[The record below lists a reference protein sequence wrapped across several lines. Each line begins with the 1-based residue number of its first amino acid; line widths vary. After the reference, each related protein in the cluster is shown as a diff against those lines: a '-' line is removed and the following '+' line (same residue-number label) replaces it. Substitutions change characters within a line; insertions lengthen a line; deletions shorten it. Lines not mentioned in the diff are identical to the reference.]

1 MAFDKTKPAGT
12 TPLKTSDDQIRANN
26 EALETAIGQDHDFAT
41 GSTQTGKHKQVIFK
55 APITKPS
62 LAADEGA
69 LFTKTV
75 STKSELVYE
84 DEDGNEV
91 PITSGGKLA
100 AVVGSAKAVLRII
113 KVRLEYFNSSY
124 SRITI
129 TSIYNGDTLE
139 ATAVADTSNY
149 YRFNVTGNCLGVLG
163 LFVTSRHDPEGD
175 PGSGAGAAEPYAY
188 VSSNDMIIRFMS
200 GDFEEN
206 LPLNN
211 SIEFTI
217 SYLTDA

>member
-84 DEDGNEV
+84 DE
-91 PITSGGKLA
+91 PSTPATTQSRSTYTISGG
-100 AVVGSAKAVLRII
+100 R
-113 KVRLEYFNSSY
+113 
-124 SRITI
+124 
-129 TSIYNGDTLE
+129 
-139 ATAVADTSNY
+139 
-149 YRFNVTGNCLGVLG
+149 
-163 LFVTSRHDPEGD
+163 
-175 PGSGAGAAEPYAY
+175 
-188 VSSNDMIIRFMS
+188 MQ
-200 GDFEEN
+200 
-206 LPLNN
+206 
-211 SIEFTI
+211 
-217 SYLTDA
+217 

>member
-139 ATAVADTSNY
+139 AMNVADTSTY
-149 YRFNVTGNCLGVLG
+149 YTFNVTGNCLGVLG
-163 LFVTSRHDPEGD
+163 LFVTRRA
-175 PGSGAGAAEPYAY
+175 GSGAGAAEPYAY

-211 SIEFTI
+211 IIEFTI

>member
-91 PITSGGKLA
+91 QLTSGGKLA

-113 KVRLEYFNSSY
+113 KVRLEYFSDHY

-139 ATAVADTSNY
+139 ATNVADTSY
-149 YRFNVTGNCLGVLG
+149 AYKFNVTGNCLGVLG
-163 LFVTSRHDPEGD
+163 LFVTSRT
-175 PGSGAGAAEPYAY
+175 GSGAGAAEPYAY
-188 VSSNDMIIRFMS
+188 VSSNDMIIRFED
-200 GDFEEN
+200 GDFEVN
-206 LPLNN
+206 LPLHN

>member
-41 GSTQTGKHKQVIFK
+41 GGTQTGKHKQVIFK

-84 DEDGNEV
+84 DEDGNDD
-91 PITSGGKLA
+91 PTWIADSDGSSPSTPTIRNGGIRSGWF
-100 AVVGSAKAVLRII
+100 R
-113 KVRLEYFNSSY
+113 
-124 SRITI
+124 
-129 TSIYNGDTLE
+129 
-139 ATAVADTSNY
+139 
-149 YRFNVTGNCLGVLG
+149 
-163 LFVTSRHDPEGD
+163 
-175 PGSGAGAAEPYAY
+175 
-188 VSSNDMIIRFMS
+188 
-200 GDFEEN
+200 
-206 LPLNN
+206 
-211 SIEFTI
+211 
-217 SYLTDA
+217 

>member
-113 KVRLEYFNSSY
+113 KVRLEYFSAIY

-139 ATAVADTSNY
+139 VTTVADTSNY
-149 YRFNVTGNCLGVLG
+149 YTFNVTGNCLGVLG
-163 LFVTSRHDPEGD
+163 LFVTSRT
-175 PGSGAGAAEPYAY
+175 GSGSGAAEPYAY
-188 VSSNDMIIRFMS
+188 ASSNDMKIRFMS
-200 GDFEEN
+200 GDFKEN

>member
-12 TPLKTSDDQIRANN
+12 TPLKTSDDQIRSNN

-55 APITKPS
+55 APITKPT
-62 LAADEGA
+62 LAADEVA
-69 LFTKTV
+69 LYAKTV
-75 STKSELVYE
+75 STKSELFFE

-113 KVRLEYFNSSY
+113 KVKLEYFDSSY

-139 ATAVADTSNY
+139 ATNVADTSIY
-149 YRFNVTGNCLGVLG
+149 YTFNVTGNCLGVLG
-163 LFVTSRHDPEGD
+163 LFVTRRA
-175 PGSGAGAAEPYAY
+175 GSGAGAAEPYAF

-200 GDFEEN
+200 GDFKGN

-211 SIEFTI
+211 IIEFTI

>member
-91 PITSGGKLA
+91 QLTSGGKVN

-113 KVRLEYFNSSY
+113 KVRLEYFDFHYDHY

-139 ATAVADTSNY
+139 ATNVAGTSNFY
-149 YRFNVTGNCLGVLG
+149 TFNVTGNCLGVLG
-163 LFVTSRHDPEGD
+163 LVVTSRT
-175 PGSGAGAAEPYAY
+175 GSGAGAAEPYAY
-188 VSSNDMIIRFMS
+188 VFSNDMFIRFMS
-200 GDFEEN
+200 GNFKEN
-206 LPLNN
+206 LPVNN

>member
-26 EALETAIGQDHDFAT
+26 EALETAIGKDHDFAT

-113 KVRLEYFNSSY
+113 KVRLEYFSASY

-139 ATAVADTSNY
+139 VTTVADTSNY
-149 YRFNVTGNCLGVLG
+149 YTFNVTGNCLGVLG
-163 LFVTSRHDPEGD
+163 LFVTSRT
-175 PGSGAGAAEPYAY
+175 GSGSGAAEPYAY
-188 VSSNDMIIRFMS
+188 ASSNDMTIRFMS

>member
-41 GSTQTGKHKQVIFK
+41 GGTQTGKHKQVIFK

-84 DEDGNEV
+84 DEDGDEV
-91 PITSGGKLA
+91 QITDDGHIASDVKIGTT
-100 AVVGSAKAVLRII
+100 
-113 KVRLEYFNSSY
+113 
-124 SRITI
+124 SRISMTAGDQAITGIGFKPRLVTVWAFAKDNLHSDGSFSLGMDDGSQHLCMYREAGSSAEIHFSNTDMIHIVDSYGDSMKGKISAFGADGFTI
-129 TSIYNGDTLE
+129 TWTEDGRYSNTKIYMI
-139 ATAVADTSNY
+139 Y
-149 YRFNVTGNCLGVLG
+149 K
-163 LFVTSRHDPEGD
+163 
-175 PGSGAGAAEPYAY
+175 AE
-188 VSSNDMIIRFMS
+188 R
-200 GDFEEN
+200 
-206 LPLNN
+206 
-211 SIEFTI
+211 
-217 SYLTDA
+217 

>member
-41 GSTQTGKHKQVIFK
+41 GGTQTGKHKQVIFK

-139 ATAVADTSNY
+139 ATNVADTSIY
-149 YRFNVTGNCLGVLG
+149 YTFNVTGNCLGVLG
-163 LFVTSRHDPEGD
+163 LFVTRRA
-175 PGSGAGAAEPYAY
+175 GSGAGAAEPYAY

-200 GDFEEN
+200 GDFKGN

-211 SIEFTI
+211 IIEFTI

>member
-41 GSTQTGKHKQVIFK
+41 GSTQTGKHDKVTFK
-55 APITKPS
+55 APTTKPS
-62 LAADEGA
+62 LSADEGA
-69 LFTKTV
+69 LYTKTV
-75 STKSELVYE
+75 STKSELHFE

-139 ATAVADTSNY
+139 ATNVADTSTY
-149 YRFNVTGNCLGVLG
+149 YTFNVTGNCLGVLG
-163 LFVTSRHDPEGD
+163 LFVTSRT
-175 PGSGAGAAEPYAY
+175 GSGAGAAEPYAY

-200 GDFEEN
+200 GDFEGN

-211 SIEFTI
+211 IIEFTI

>member
-139 ATAVADTSNY
+139 AMNVADTSIY

-163 LFVTSRHDPEGD
+163 LFVTSRT
-175 PGSGAGAAEPYAY
+175 GSGAGAAEPYAY
-188 VSSNDMIIRFMS
+188 VSSNDMIIRFMD
-200 GDFEEN
+200 GDFEGN

-211 SIEFTI
+211 IIEFTI

>member
-113 KVRLEYFNSSY
+113 KVRLEYFDSHY

-129 TSIYNGDTLE
+129 TSIYNGDTLKV
-139 ATAVADTSNY
+139 TTVADTSNFY
-149 YRFNVTGNCLGVLG
+149 TFNVTGNCLGVLG
-163 LFVTSRHDPEGD
+163 LFVTSRT
-175 PGSGAGAAEPYAY
+175 GSGAGAAEPYAY
-188 VSSNDMIIRFMS
+188 VYSNDMIIRFMS
-200 GDFEEN
+200 GNFEEN

>member
-129 TSIYNGDTLE
+129 KSIYNGDTLE
-139 ATAVADTSNY
+139 AMNVADTSTY
-149 YRFNVTGNCLGVLG
+149 YTFNVTGNCLGVLG
-163 LFVTSRHDPEGD
+163 LFVTRRT
-175 PGSGAGAAEPYAY
+175 GSGSGAAEPYAY
-188 VSSNDMIIRFMS
+188 ASSYNDMIIRFMD
-200 GDFEEN
+200 GDFAGN

-211 SIEFTI
+211 IIEFTI

>member
-139 ATAVADTSNY
+139 AMNVADTSIY
-149 YRFNVTGNCLGVLG
+149 YTFNVTGNCLGVLG
-163 LFVTSRHDPEGD
+163 LFVTRRA
-175 PGSGAGAAEPYAY
+175 GSGAGAAEPYAY

-211 SIEFTI
+211 IIEFTI

>member
-84 DEDGNEV
+84 DEDGDEV
-91 PITSGGKLA
+91 QLTSGGKVN
-100 AVVGSAKAVLRII
+100 AVVGSALAVLRII
-113 KVRLEYFNSSY
+113 KVTMCQAINRNHYIN
-124 SRITI
+124 IA
-129 TSIYNGDTLE
+129 SIYNGDTLSSTE
-139 ATAVADTSNY
+139 INGSATY
-149 YRFNVTGNCLGVLG
+149 YDFNVTGNCLGVLG
-163 LFVTSRHDPEGD
+163 VFITESSQFAPEDYMPTAEVNSNNLRISLQGASMDTALPENGPGGIGSTVT
-175 PGSGAGAAEPYAY
+175 
-188 VSSNDMIIRFMS
+188 
-200 GDFEEN
+200 
-206 LPLNN
+206 
-211 SIEFTI
+211 FTI
-217 SYLTDA
+217 SYLTSA

>member
-113 KVRLEYFNSSY
+113 KVRLECFGDLYSHY

-139 ATAVADTSNY
+139 ATNVADTSNY

-163 LFVTSRHDPEGD
+163 LFVTSRT
-175 PGSGAGAAEPYAY
+175 GSGAGAAEPYAY
-188 VSSNDMIIRFMS
+188 VYSNDMIIRFMS
-200 GDFEEN
+200 GNFKGN

-211 SIEFTI
+211 IIEFTI

>member
-113 KVRLEYFNSSY
+113 KVRLEYFSAYN

-139 ATAVADTSNY
+139 ATTVADTSIY
-149 YRFNVTGNCLGVLG
+149 YTFNVTGNCLGVLG
-163 LFVTSRHDPEGD
+163 LFVTRRA
-175 PGSGAGAAEPYAY
+175 GSGAGAAEPYAY

-206 LPLNN
+206 LPVNN

>member
-84 DEDGNEV
+84 DEDGDEV
-91 PITSGGKLA
+91 QITDDGHIASDVKIGTTTRTIMSSGDQAITGIGFKPRLVTVWAFADNLA
-100 AVVGSAKAVLRII
+100 SPDGSFSLGMDDGSQHLCMYRKAG
-113 KVRLEYFNSSY
+113 SSVEIHFSNTDTIY
-124 SRITI
+124 IVDSYGDSMKGEISAFGADGFTI
-129 TSIYNGDTLE
+129 TWTRAGEYDRDKIYMI
-139 ATAVADTSNY
+139 Y
-149 YRFNVTGNCLGVLG
+149 K
-163 LFVTSRHDPEGD
+163 
-175 PGSGAGAAEPYAY
+175 AE
-188 VSSNDMIIRFMS
+188 R
-200 GDFEEN
+200 
-206 LPLNN
+206 
-211 SIEFTI
+211 
-217 SYLTDA
+217 

>member
-113 KVRLEYFNSSY
+113 KVRLEYFDSHY

-129 TSIYNGDTLE
+129 TSIYNGE
-139 ATAVADTSNY
+139 ATTVADTSY
-149 YRFNVTGNCLGVLG
+149 AYRFNVTGNCLGVLG
-163 LFVTSRHDPEGD
+163 LFVTSRT
-175 PGSGAGAAEPYAY
+175 GSGAGAAEPYAY
-188 VSSNDMIIRFMS
+188 VYSNDMIIRFMS
-200 GDFEEN
+200 GNFKEN

>member
-139 ATAVADTSNY
+139 ATNVADTSTY
-149 YRFNVTGNCLGVLG
+149 YTFNVTGNCLGVLG
-163 LFVTSRHDPEGD
+163 LFVTSRT
-175 PGSGAGAAEPYAY
+175 GSGAGAAEPYAY

-200 GDFEEN
+200 GDFEGN

>member
-139 ATAVADTSNY
+139 ATNVADTSTY
-149 YRFNVTGNCLGVLG
+149 YTFNVTGNCLGVLG
-163 LFVTSRHDPEGD
+163 LFVTSRT
-175 PGSGAGAAEPYAY
+175 GSGAGAAEPYAY

-200 GDFEEN
+200 GDFEGN

-211 SIEFTI
+211 IIEFTI

>member
-91 PITSGGKLA
+91 PLTSGGKVN

-113 KVRLEYFNSSY
+113 KVRLEYFDSHY

-129 TSIYNGDTLE
+129 TSIYNGDTLK
-139 ATAVADTSNY
+139 ATNVADTSNFY
-149 YRFNVTGNCLGVLG
+149 TFNVTGNCLGVLG
-163 LFVTSRHDPEGD
+163 LFVTSRT
-175 PGSGAGAAEPYAY
+175 GSGAGAAEPYAY
-188 VSSNDMIIRFMS
+188 VSSNDMFIRFMS
-200 GDFEEN
+200 GNFEEN
-206 LPLNN
+206 LRTTDS